1 MQISSTLEFPAD
13 PERVYAMMTDRGY
26 LEAVCEASQAIN
38 YEVSVDGQTTTTRR
52 TLPAPP
58 AAARFTG
65 SQLTM
70 VEQVEWRPAAADGT
84 RSGTMTMKVPGQPVT
99 LKGEL
104 TLAPGGAGT
113 AATLTGDLK
122 VAVPL
127 LGKKLEEAAAPAVL
141 SGFRVQQ
148 KVGSRWLAS

>member
-1 MQISSTLEFPAD
+1 MDVSSTIEFPAD

-26 LEAVCEASQAIN
+26 LEAVCEASQAIT
-38 YEVSVDGQTTTTRR
+38 YEVSIDGQTTTTRR

-58 AAARFTG
+58 AAAKFTG
-65 SQLTM
+65 PQLTM
-70 VEQVEWRPAAADGT
+70 VERVEWRQAAADGT
-84 RSGTMTMKVPGQPVT
+84 RTGAMTMTVPGQPVT
-99 LKGEL
+99 LKGDL

-113 AATLTGDLK
+113 AATLKGDLK